1 MTSTGL
7 DEALRGRRITGVVP
21 LAPRSLAFAFA
32 KGGGGREFLWAHVD
46 RKEAWLALAPDLP
59 IGPDPRGS
67 RFDGLE
73 IPIRGLAIRET
84 TLGAGAFHALLAP
97 ESEAPPSA
105 ELWIGGVTGGGI
117 ALASA
122 RRANLVLRSLPEGTV
137 LWALHRDE
145 KPAEES
151 EALRAPPAGFD
162 PARVR
167 VAQDA
172 AERVSLRE
180 RIARSFREDFERE
193 VNKSLDRAGQS
204 LARRIEA
211 LEGDRSRSEERV
223 LDRRRAEI
231 LLAHL
236 HEIRRGASRV
246 GLPDPYA
253 DSPGSRIEIA
263 LDPSLSPH
271 ENAARLFRAAK
282 RGERGAERIEA
293 RLRTAREGLA
303 RIADLRRTLEDRPPK
318 EALDA
323 IEAFHREAGLTGFRL
338 RGDQREIRLGR
349 RTSMAPRAG
358 RPGPPSGAHHPIGP
372 RTFSTSDGWE
382 VWVGRNNT
390 QNDQITHRLSNPHDY
405 WLHVVGVPGSHVILR
420 RPTRTAIPKPSTL
433 EEAASIAAWFS
444 KARKLTRVP
453 VIYTERKFVT
463 RPRRGKPGQA
473 LCSRER
479 ELLVRPRLPEGG
491 TGKETE

>member
-1 MTSTGL
+1 MRGL
-7 DEALRGRRITGVVP
+7 VIAG
-21 LAPRSLAFAFA
+21 
-32 KGGGGREFLWAHVD
+32 VD
-46 RKEAWLALAPDLP
+46 RSEHLLRL
-59 IGPDPRGS
+59 
-67 RFDGLE
+67 
-73 IPIRGLAIRET
+73 
-84 TLGAGAFHALLAP
+84 LLAP
-97 ESEAPPSA
+97 EPDAASSA
-105 ELWIGGVTGGGI
+105 ELTVGGAGK
-117 ALASA
+117 
-122 RRANLVLRSLPEGTV
+122 RANLVLRSLPEGTV

-145 KPAEES
+145 TGAAEG
-151 EALRAPPAGFD
+151 APPGFHL
-162 PARVR
+162 PRLK
-167 VAQDA
+167 VAQDDS
-172 AERVSLRE
+172 EREALRE
-180 RIARSFREDFERE
+180 RITRSFREDFERE
-193 VNKSLDRAGQS
+193 TKKSLDRAERT
-204 LARRIEA
+204 LARRVEA
-211 LEGDRSRSEERV
+211 LEGDWSRLRERA

-236 HEIRRGASRV
+236 HEVRRGASRV

-282 RGERGAERIEA
+282 RGERGAEQIEA
-293 RLRTAREGLA
+293 RLRAAREGLA
-303 RIADLRRTLEDRPPK
+303 TIAALRRVLLDRPPK

-323 IEAFHREAGLTGFRL
+323 LETFHRESGISGFSA

-349 RTSMAPRAG
+349 RTAMAPRAG
-358 RPGPPSGAHHPIGP
+358 RPGRPSGAHRSIGP
-372 RTFSTSDGWE
+372 RTFTTSDGWE

-420 RPTRTAIPKPSTL
+420 RPSRNAIPKPRTL

-479 ELLVRPRLPEGG
+479 ELLVRPRLPEGDAG
-491 TGKETE
+491 TDTE

>member
-1 MTSTGL
+1 
-7 DEALRGRRITGVVP
+7 VVP
-21 LAPRSLAFAFA
+21 LAPRAFALGFA
-32 KGGGGREFLWAHVD
+32 RGASPRAFLWVHVD
-46 RKEAWLALAPDLP
+46 RKEAAIGLAPDLP
-59 IGPDPRGS
+59 TPPDPRGS
-67 RFDGLE
+67 PFGGLE
-73 IPIRGLAIRET
+73 LPIRGLAIASADRSE
-84 TLGAGAFHALLAP
+84 HALRLLFAP
-97 ESEAPPSA
+97 EPDAAPTA
-105 ELWIGGVTGGGI
+105 ELVVGGGGK
-117 ALASA
+117 
-122 RRANLVLRSLPEGTV
+122 RANLILRSLPEGTV

-145 KPAEES
+145 TEAAPAPAPPGAHLPELRVVEDDAGR
-151 EALRAPPAGFD
+151 EALRG
-162 PARVR
+162 
-167 VAQDA
+167 
-172 AERVSLRE
+172 
-180 RIARSFREDFERE
+180 RIARAFQEDFDRE
-193 VNKSLDRAGQS
+193 TTKSLDRAERV
-204 LARRIEA
+204 LARRVEA
-211 LEGDRSRSEERV
+211 LEGDRSRSRDRI

-293 RLRTAREGLA
+293 RLRAAREGQA
-303 RIADLRRTLEDRPPK
+303 TIAALRRVLHDRPPK

-323 IEAFHREAGLTGFRL
+323 LEAFHREAGITGFSA

-349 RTSMAPRAG
+349 RTAMAPRAG
-358 RPGPPSGAHHPIGP
+358 RPGRPSGAHHPIGP
-372 RTFSTSDGWE
+372 RTFTTSDGWE

-420 RPTRTAIPKPSTL
+420 RPSRNAIPKPSTL
-433 EEAASIAAWFS
+433 EEAASIAAYFS

-479 ELLVRPRLPEGG
+479 ELHVRPRLPEGDAG
-491 TGKETE
+491 TETN

>member
-1 MTSTGL
+1 MTRL

-21 LAPRSLAFAFA
+21 LAPRAFALAFAR
-32 KGGGGREFLWAHVD
+32 GETPRSYLWVHVD
-46 RKEAWLALAPDLP
+46 RKEASLALAPDLP
-59 IGPDPRGS
+59 VAADPRGS
-67 RFDGLE
+67 RFGGLE
-73 IPIRGLAIRET
+73 IPVRGLAIRDAAIGPDGLRLVLAPEPDGAAT
-84 TLGAGAFHALLAP
+84 AELTVGAGAK
-97 ESEAPPSA
+97 
-105 ELWIGGVTGGGI
+105 
-117 ALASA
+117 
-122 RRANLVLRSLPEGTV
+122 RANVVLRSVPESTV

-145 KPAEES
+145 TEAAEE
-151 EALRAPPAGFD
+151 AGPQAPPPGFQPPRIRVVEGTAGRE
-162 PARVR
+162 A
-167 VAQDA
+167 
-172 AERVSLRE
+172 LRE
-180 RIARSFREDFERE
+180 RIGRDFREDFLRE
-193 VNKSLDRAGQS
+193 ATKSLDRAEHS
-204 LARRIEA
+204 LARRVEA
-211 LEGDRSRSEERV
+211 LEGDRSRSSERI
-223 LDRRRAEI
+223 LDRRKAEI

-293 RLRTAREGLA
+293 RLRAAREGLA
-303 RIADLRRTLEDRPPK
+303 RIADLRRVLLDRPAK

-323 IEAFHREAGLTGFRL
+323 IEAFHREAGVSGYRL
-338 RGDQREIRLGR
+338 RGDQREIHLGR
-349 RTSMAPRAG
+349 RTAMAPRAG
-358 RPGPPSGAHHPIGP
+358 RPGRPSGAHHPIGP
-372 RTFSTSDGWE
+372 RTFTTSDGWE

-420 RPTRTAIPKPSTL
+420 RPSRNATPKPRTL
-433 EEAASIAAWFS
+433 EEAASIAAYFS

-479 ELLVRPRLPEGG
+479 ELLVRPRLPEGDAG
-491 TGKETE
+491 TESE

>member
-1 MTSTGL
+1 M
-7 DEALRGRRITGVVP
+7 
-21 LAPRSLAFAFA
+21 
-32 KGGGGREFLWAHVD
+32 D
-46 RKEAWLALAPDLP
+46 RKEAALGLAPDLP
-59 IGPDPRGS
+59 MAPDPRGT
-67 RFDGLE
+67 RFGGLE
-73 IPIRGLAIRET
+73 GPLRGLVIVEAE
-84 TLGAGAFHALLAP
+84 LSPGALRLEIAP
-97 ESEAPPSA
+97 EPNEEPAA
-105 ELWIGGVTGGGI
+105 ELLVG
-117 ALASA
+117 A
-122 RRANLVLRSLPEGTV
+122 REEEAKRANLVLRSTGKGSEGAEETV
-137 LWALHRDE
+137 LFALHRGE
-145 KPAEES
+145 RGEAEGAGAS
-151 EALRAPPAGFD
+151 GAAGPSAAPSGFH
-162 PARVR
+162 PPRVR
-167 VAQDA
+167 VAGET
-172 AERVSLRE
+172 AEREALRE
-180 RIARSFREDFERE
+180 RIVRDFREDFARE
-193 VNKSLDRAGQS
+193 ATKSLDRAEHS
-204 LARRIEA
+204 LARRVEA
-211 LEGDRSRSEERV
+211 LEGDRSRSSERT

-293 RLRTAREGLA
+293 RLRAAREALVK
-303 RIADLRRTLEDRPPK
+303 IADLRRVLLDRPAK
-318 EALDA
+318 EALEA
-323 IEAFHREAGLTGFRL
+323 IEAFHREAGVSGYRL
-338 RGDQREIRLGR
+338 RGDQREIHLGR
-349 RTSMAPRAG
+349 RTALAPRAG
-358 RPGPPSGAHHPIGP
+358 RSGRPSGAHRPIGP
-372 RTFSTSDGWE
+372 RTFTTSEGWE

-420 RPTRTAIPKPSTL
+420 RPSRNAIPKPSTL
-433 EEAASIAAWFS
+433 EEAASIAAYFS

-479 ELLVRPRLPEGG
+479 ELLVRPRLPEGDAG
-491 TGKETE
+491 TESE

>member
-1 MTSTGL
+1 
-7 DEALRGRRITGVVP
+7 VP
-21 LAPRSLAFAFA
+21 LAPRSLALGLAR
-32 KGGGGREFLWAHVD
+32 GPGPRLFLWAHFD
-46 RKEAWLALAPDLP
+46 RKEAALAVAPDLP
-59 IGPDPRGS
+59 IPPDPRGS
-67 RFDGLE
+67 PFGGLE
-73 IPIRGLAIRET
+73 GPMRGLVI
-84 TLGAGAFHALLAP
+84 AGVDLSEHALRLLLAAEP
-97 ESEAPPSA
+97 GAAPSSE
-105 ELWIGGVTGGGI
+105 LTVGGGG
-117 ALASA
+117 
-122 RRANLVLRSLPEGTV
+122 RRANLILKSLPEGTV

-145 KPAEES
+145 TDAAE
-151 EALRAPPAGFD
+151 APPPGFHL
-162 PARVR
+162 PRLE
-167 VAQDA
+167 VAQDDA
-172 AERVSLRE
+172 ARDALRE
-180 RIARSFREDFERE
+180 RITRSFREDFERE
-193 VNKSLDRAGQS
+193 TKKSLDRAERT
-204 LARRIEA
+204 LARRVEA
-211 LEGDRSRSEERV
+211 LEGDWSRSRERT

-282 RGERGAERIEA
+282 RGERGTERIEA
-293 RLRTAREGLA
+293 RLRAAREGLA
-303 RIADLRRTLEDRPPK
+303 TIAALRRVLLDRPPK

-323 IEAFHREAGLTGFRL
+323 LETFHREAGISGFSA

-349 RTSMAPRAG
+349 RTAMAPRAG
-358 RPGPPSGAHHPIGP
+358 RPGRPSGAHHPIGP
-372 RTFSTSDGWE
+372 RTFTTSDGWE

-420 RPTRTAIPKPSTL
+420 RPSRNAIPKPRTL

-479 ELLVRPRLPEGG
+479 ELLVRPKLPEGDAG
-491 TGKETE
+491 TDTE